1 MILYFSGTG
10 NTEYLAKAMAK
21 DLDDELIDLFPL
33 IKNGEK
39 ITFDSKKPLIILGP
53 TYSWRMPKFMMD
65 YLRTASFTGNK
76 DVYFLLNYGSSF
88 GNADK
93 YLKADAREMGLNYRG
108 LYGIQMPEN
117 YLMLFDLDS
126 DDFNKKLI
134 EEAIPQVKEA
144 ADIIKNDRNF
154 PNTYASLLDKAL
166 SALVNPVFYKF
177 ILGDKKFYYTDKCI
191 ECGIC
196 EKSCV
201 LNNISCAGGPPSW
214 KGNCTHCQSC
224 LSKCP
229 KSAIEYGKKT
239 LGKKRYLL
247 KDLLDKYLVRFWA

>member
-10 NTEYLAKAMAK
+10 NTDYLAKAMAK
-21 DLDDELIDLFPL
+21 DLDDESIDLLPL
-33 IKNGEK
+33 IKNRDKTTFHSEK
-39 ITFDSKKPLIILGP
+39 PFIILGP

-65 YLRTASFTGNK
+65 YLRTANFTGNK
-76 DVYFLLNYGSSF
+76 DMYFLMDYGSSF
-88 GNADK
+88 GNAAR
-93 YLKADAREMGLNYRG
+93 YLNADAKEMGLNYRG
-108 LYGIQMPEN
+108 LYGIHMPEN

-126 DDFNKKLI
+126 DDFNKKLLG
-134 EEAIPQVKEA
+134 EARLQIKEA
-144 ADIIKNDRNF
+144 AEIIKNDKNF
-154 PNTYASLLDKAL
+154 PNTYASFLDKVL
-166 SALVNPVFYKF
+166 SAVLNPVFYKF

-201 LNNISCAGGPPSW
+201 LNNISCTAGPPKW
-214 KGNCTHCQSC
+214 NGNCTHCQAC

-239 LGKKRYLL
+239 QGKKRYLL
-247 KDLLDKYLVRFWA
+247 KDLLD